1 MKCELCGREYINLGV
16 HLRHK
21 HSVDPYEYREEFGML
36 RTAPLVDKELS
47 AHISASAKNRL
58 KDEEYLEQKRALCRK
73 NSAAK
78 KKGQLVQMSKKAKEL
93 LAKRNTEANARYL
106 EQRMPEVVSML
117 REMKTVRD
125 ISKALRMHDTTV
137 KKIAAMAG
145 IVDSTM
151 KEMQRESR

>member
-21 HSVDPYEYREEFGML
+21 HSVDPNEYREEFGML

-47 AHISASAKNRL
+47 AHISALAKNRM

-73 NSAAK
+73 NAAAK
-78 KKGQLVQMSKKAKEL
+78 KKGQKVQMSRKAKEL

-106 EQRMPEVVSML
+106 EQRAPAVLAML
-117 REMKTVRD
+117 RDKKTVRD
-125 ISKALRMHDTTV
+125 VSKALRMRQSTV
-137 KKIAAMAG
+137 KKIVEMDG
-145 IVDSTM
+145 I
-151 KEMQRESR
+151 K